1 MQEIFWSALAVQ
13 SQGRQIIARSF
24 QRHLK
29 SSTQIYC
36 SDEVGLLCQ
45 CIGMLSNI
53 IQMADPF
60 AINLLCRIT
69 IVVDNIHVQFSWT
82 VKHP

>member
-36 SDEVGLLCQ
+36 SDEVGLRVNV
-45 CIGMLSNI
+45 GMLSNI

-60 AINLLCRIT
+60 AITLLCRIT